1 MVDSKMALPEHLQ
14 DFSKPMEII
23 GCDVEALY
31 PSLDIDVVC
40 DTVYQEILDTE
51 VTWGDIDYLEGCRY
65 IALNWDR
72 AQCRNSGLR
81 RVLPVRRSKNG
92 TRPGVAGPGP
102 MGLEIHDQ
110 EQWVFPAVVLTEE
123 EKRLIIATV
132 VKIACRTLFKNHLYE
147 FGGKIFKQREGG
159 PIGLRATCA
168 VARLV
173 MCIWDRLWKN
183 RLEHLGIR
191 TELEVRYMDDGR
203 VAMHPIRNGWRWTDE
218 GLQFCQAWATED
230 LDLSPTEV
238 TSRIMLGTMNGVVK
252 GINFTV
258 ETRLDFDGHWLPTLD
273 IKLAVTPTNRIKFKY
288 YEKEVATNTVLHKK
302 TAMEENQK
310 AQILAQE
317 MVRRM
322 LNTNDMVDK
331 KTRLEV
337 VDNMAKKMRTSG
349 YSVKQTRKII
359 SNGLINYEAKKT
371 RCRVEGKPL
380 YRTAKTSIAN
390 RYKKNW

>member
-123 EKRLIIATV
+123 EKRLITV

-147 FGGKIFKQREGG
+147 FGGKIFKQREGA
-159 PIGLRATCA
+159 L
-168 VARLV
+168 
-173 MCIWDRLWKN
+173 
-183 RLEHLGIR
+183 
-191 TELEVRYMDDGR
+191 
-203 VAMHPIRNGWRWTDE
+203 
-218 GLQFCQAWATED
+218 
-230 LDLSPTEV
+230 
-238 TSRIMLGTMNGVVK
+238 
-252 GINFTV
+252 
-258 ETRLDFDGHWLPTLD
+258 
-273 IKLAVTPTNRIKFKY
+273 
-288 YEKEVATNTVLHKK
+288 
-302 TAMEENQK
+302 
-310 AQILAQE
+310 
-317 MVRRM
+317 
-322 LNTNDMVDK
+322 
-331 KTRLEV
+331 
-337 VDNMAKKMRTSG
+337 
-349 YSVKQTRKII
+349 
-359 SNGLINYEAKKT
+359 
-371 RCRVEGKPL
+371 
-380 YRTAKTSIAN
+380 
-390 RYKKNW
+390 